1 MVSVEYVLLLEAF
14 LCVLASAI
22 AVSYRYRRNSASYNP
37 KDRAVVNNRR
47 HDNYFHR
54 YF

>member
-1 MVSVEYVLLLEAF
+1 MASVEYALLLEVF

-22 AVSYRYRRNSASYNP
+22 AASYRYRRNNASYNP

-47 HDNYFHR
+47 HDD
-54 YF
+54 